1 MILFL
6 EQEKLLS
13 SSIFKK
19 NADYAV
25 KEKKML
31 KYITDVI
38 EISTDEEN
46 SDEGKKCEKWSV
58 VLNQHNN

>member
-1 MILFL
+1 
-6 EQEKLLS
+6 
-13 SSIFKK
+13 
-19 NADYAV
+19 
-25 KEKKML
+25 ML

-58 VLNQHNN
+58 VLNQQNN